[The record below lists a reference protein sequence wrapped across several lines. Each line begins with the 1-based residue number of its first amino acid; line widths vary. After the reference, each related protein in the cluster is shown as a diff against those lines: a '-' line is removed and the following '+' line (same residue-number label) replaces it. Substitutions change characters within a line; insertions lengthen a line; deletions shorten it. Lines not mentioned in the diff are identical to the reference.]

1 MKKFALVA
9 TLAALVPAGFITPAA
24 AQYVENIDP
33 SMRKI
38 CRQVSVRGL
47 FGERRPA
54 WDCRNLG
61 PAEEFVRLQNGRLVP
76 DRNGEA
82 DVRSAGGPTA
92 GAAAGATSAFG
103 ELGNRNNSALSNGS
117 GRAGEAAGGS
127 VGSASGALA
136 GTGGATTS
144 PGNTDTAGNGGPSGP
159 PAGGGKPDGGTS
171 RQRRQA

>member
-92 GAAAGATSAFG
+92 GAAAGARAPLAISGTETIRLSAT
-103 ELGNRNNSALSNGS
+103 ALVGPA
-117 GRAGEAAGGS
+117 RLPEARS
-127 VGSASGALA
+127 VQAAL
-136 GTGGATTS
+136 
-144 PGNTDTAGNGGPSGP
+144 
-159 PAGGGKPDGGTS
+159 
-171 RQRRQA
+171 